1 MDNLLE
7 TKKKIKKNNIN
18 LYMANKIAHT
28 SLKKIIEDIT
38 HALVKIEEKI
48 NNFLILDWKITP
60 TIQNPNLKIIIK
72 SHNPK

>member
-1 MDNLLE
+1 
-7 TKKKIKKNNIN
+7 
-18 LYMANKIAHT
+18 MANKPAHT

-60 TIQNPNLKIIIK
+60 TTQNPNLKIIIK